1 MDMMRRDTIGRI
13 GVIVLTF
20 VLLSSWTV
28 AHAQTQIAAD
38 DAESYSSG
46 FEGTNGGTG
55 WGSGF
60 QARTFGANDSGGTF
74 LESGNRL
81 IGGSQSFAIFSDD
94 GSSGSGY
101 AVTRSVSLTGTDTYR
116 VEFRIRFDLDP
127 SADQVA
133 GFNISSTGSSAQ
145 TSWDDGQVLFVGT
158 GGAGV
163 WQYNVGNG
171 LEAVSDGSGAAYP
184 LNGGDIYKV
193 SVDVTT
199 NSSSDIEIFVENESA
214 GTTSSIEQVSVPGGL
229 GNLES
234 IGFANGVVA
243 PFQNLIFD
251 DLSITQG
258 PTTPIPVEL
267 AAFDALADGR
277 SAVLT
282 WSTLSETNNDRFVVE
297 HAAPGAGFSPAG
309 SVEGNGTTTQRS
321 TYRFTVADLEPGTH
335 RFRLRQYDIDGANE
349 LSEAISLNIGVD
361 GLAVSGA
368 APHPV
373 QGESAVNI
381 SVDSASPVRVELF
394 NLLGQRVRTLFDGTV
409 TPGRAERV
417 AIRGAD
423 LPSGTYFV
431 RTTADA
437 GSDVQRITIVR

>member
-1 MDMMRRDTIGRI
+1 M
-13 GVIVLTF
+13 
-20 VLLSSWTV
+20 
-28 AHAQTQIAAD
+28 A
-38 DAESYSSG
+38 SSG
-46 FEGTNGGTG
+46 
-55 WGSGF
+55 
-60 QARTFGANDSGGTF
+60 
-74 LESGNRL
+74 
-81 IGGSQSFAIFSDD
+81 
-94 GSSGSGY
+94 
-101 AVTRSVSLTGTDTYR
+101 
-116 VEFRIRFDLDP
+116 
-127 SADQVA
+127 
-133 GFNISSTGSSAQ
+133 Q
-145 TSWDDGQVLFVGT
+145 TAWDDGEVLFLGT
-158 GGAGV
+158 GGAGI
-163 WQYNVGNG
+163 WQYDVGNG
-171 LEAVSDGSGAAYP
+171 LEAISDGSGADFP

-193 SVDVTT
+193 SLDITT
-199 NSSSDIEIFVENESA
+199 NSTSDIEIFVENESS
-214 GTTSSIEQVSVPGGL
+214 GTTSNVEQVSIPGGV
-229 GNLES
+229 GDLES

-243 PFQNLIFD
+243 SFQNLIFD

-335 RFRLRQYDIDGANE
+335 RFRLRQYDIDGASE
-349 LSEAISLNIGVD
+349 LSEALSLNIGVD